1 MQIDRIFCFPRFSIK
16 AGFAEAL
23 KREKH
28 APQKFDTCHWPRSY
42 PFIPV
47 QKINKRSIS
56 VSLSEMS
63 FVHSPSF
70 PSLSLARKA
79 LDRVSK
85 EEKSLSLLPSH
96 PSYLKRGND
105 ESKNLLPQILTNIKC
120 KKKTRVTITCLLVTA
135 HSIFGTGY

>member
-28 APQKFDTCHWPRSY
+28 APQKFDTCNWPRSY

-56 VSLSEMS
+56 VSSLSEMS

-85 EEKSLSLLPSH
+85 EEKSLSLSLAFTPKLFEERQRREQK
-96 PSYLKRGND
+96 PFA
-105 ESKNLLPQILTNIKC
+105 TN
-120 KKKTRVTITCLLVTA
+120 TN
-135 HSIFGTGY
+135 